1 MRLSRSSS
9 RTMSS
14 LLSRVRLDV
23 ALPYLFFL
31 LAASTIVV
39 AMVVQLRFADQ
50 KSDATTTR
58 LAAAA
63 AQDIAGTLEQFDRTL
78 QAMITRQQ
86 APELQNQDV
95 RARNSPLFERIQ
107 REPYFAFI
115 DVLDQKGNSVA
126 GLPQDSNNWSNQD
139 YFRALQNSHLDKL
152 YIGGR
157 FSVDN
162 ERNVG
167 FTISRR
173 MIDSGGNFAGV
184 VVMGARLAYFRD
196 LLQHLE
202 LG

>member
-58 LAAAA
+58 L
-63 AQDIAGTLEQFDRTL
+63 
-78 QAMITRQQ
+78 
-86 APELQNQDV
+86 
-95 RARNSPLFERIQ
+95 
-107 REPYFAFI
+107 
-115 DVLDQKGNSVA
+115 A

-202 LG
+202 LGSSDSAIATSRCTAPPKRRANPTCRRSVCWCTTRMKAASFTSILNLIPGGNVRSAGRSGL

>member
-107 REPYFAFI
+107 RKPYFAFI

-126 GLPQDSNNWSNQD
+126 GLPLGLI
-139 YFRALQNSHLDKL
+139 R
-152 YIGGR
+152 
-157 FSVDN
+157 
-162 ERNVG
+162 
-167 FTISRR
+167 TISGHFR
-173 MIDSGGNFAGV
+173 IAISTSYILV
-184 VVMGARLAYFRD
+184 VSLSTTKGTSASRSAVA
-196 LLQHLE
+196 
-202 LG
+202 